1 MSNNPRVITAN
12 RQAQRDGSADSE
24 CEVRF
29 RANGGQKTAGW
40 KPPQGKSNDVNEET
54 ERLEVNGKSINQ
66 SINQSINKSIELLSV
81 AVLIQRK

>member
-1 MSNNPRVITAN
+1 MSKTQIMFTAR

-66 SINQSINKSIELLSV
+66 INQSIELLPV